1 MHMKDRAFSPGI
13 AFISSVIFSR
23 VFFFL
28 RILKSVPDFL
38 VINKLAMF

>member
-23 VFFFL
+23 VFFFCEFS
-28 RILKSVPDFL
+28 RVFL
-38 VINKLAMF
+38 ISW